1 MNREN
6 PAERVA
12 LHHAEGTGI
21 ERIAYPIGIRM
32 TTVGALEHVTPYML
46 RVTLEG
52 PGLDGFHTYQ
62 FDDHVRVIFPDPD
75 GTLRLPVPNEH
86 LMLNWPHPPPRSRK
100 YTVRRYAG
108 RELDLDFVIHPGGLA
123 STWATQLQVGD
134 EVAIA
139 GPPGAKAFPQTYD
152 HYLFAVDTTA
162 LPAAARWLDES
173 PEDVSADLVIEHDH
187 VEETLYPLAKRA
199 NVNITW
205 VPRGKLL
212 PTIESHVLNPS
223 TFLFAAGEAT
233 AIKPLRA
240 WSKSRLDHLFTG
252 YWKQGL
258 ADHEE

>member
-6 PAERVA
+6 PAERTA
-12 LHHAEGTGI
+12 LHHTQGTGI
-21 ERIAYPIGIRM
+21 ERIAYPIGIRT
-32 TTVGALEHVTPYML
+32 TTVAALEYVTPYML

-123 STWATQLQVGD
+123 STWAVQLQPGD

-139 GPPGAKAFPQTYD
+139 GPPGAKSFPQTYA

-162 LPAAARWLDES
+162 LPAAARWLEES
-173 PEDVSADLVIEHDH
+173 SDDVSADLVIEHDH
-187 VEETLYPLAKRA
+187 PEEPAYPLAKRA
-199 NVNITW
+199 DVTITW
-205 VPRGKLL
+205 VPRGQLAPAVQQL
-212 PTIESHVLNPS
+212 RADPS
-223 TFLFAAGEAT
+223 TFLFAAGEADS
-233 AIKPLRA
+233 IKPLRP
-240 WSKSRLDHLFTG
+240 WSKPRLPHLFTG
-252 YWKQGL
+252 YWKQGQT
-258 ADHEE
+258 DHDE